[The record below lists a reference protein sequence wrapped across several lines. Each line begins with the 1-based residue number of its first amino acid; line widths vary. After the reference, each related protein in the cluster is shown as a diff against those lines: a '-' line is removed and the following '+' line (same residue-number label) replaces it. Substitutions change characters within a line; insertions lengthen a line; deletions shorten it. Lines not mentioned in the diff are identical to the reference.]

1 MLEDGSGA
9 SRTRDWV
16 PAAAVDRHAR
26 RRKLRRFKLAL
37 LASTCGLCFDANLA
51 LALTASNVSSST
63 TENTPANINL
73 AGAITPDIGYTPVV
87 TIASAPGHG
96 SAVVSGETVTYTPAN
111 GFIGSDS
118 FNYSATDPISAATAT
133 VTVTVSAT
141 VLPHLDPSVLG
152 VVDAMQQSMIFTA
165 LTQIDNFNRR
175 LEELREGARGLSL
188 FGLPLSTAAFSAQ
201 PGAGSHLVQ
210 QAAAAAGS
218 TTTSDIGSGQGPWR
232 RVAASDGG
240 TSDGSAA
247 AIELPDRVGIFLNG
261 IVSVGD
267 FNGTG
272 SQYGSGLRNIGVSVG
287 IDSPSTEKLI
297 VGIGGGYTGSST
309 TIGDDSKTSSNGYN
323 LTLYGTGRPTDNIY
337 IDALANI
344 GRIDFTTD
352 RVVSAI
358 GVTADGAPNGTQ
370 FSGSLTGGYEF
381 AVQSYTFGPYLRL
394 NGSHTT
400 LPAFSE
406 QGAGANDVSYSAQTV
421 DSLSAV
427 LGFRGDDAIST
438 AHGILSPHL
447 RIEYQHEFEGGSPV
461 GVQFAADTTGSSFG
475 TIQNQVSHN
484 YVTLGGGVSFL
495 TEAALAAF
503 VDYETILGYSRLT
516 YHTFTIGISK
526 RF

>member
-1 MLEDGSGA
+1 MP
-9 SRTRDWV
+9 RTAEGRRDWV
-16 PAAAVDRHAR
+16 PAAVIDRHER
-26 RRKLRRFKLAL
+26 RRRPRLLEFAL
-37 LASTCGLCFDANLA
+37 LASTCGVWFDANLA
-51 LALTASNVSSST
+51 FAQSCSPFDKSSV
-63 TENTPANINL
+63 PL
-73 AGAITPDIGYTPVV
+73 C
-87 TIASAPGHG
+87 
-96 SAVVSGETVTYTPAN
+96 
-111 GFIGSDS
+111 
-118 FNYSATDPISAATAT
+118 
-133 VTVTVSAT
+133 
-141 VLPHLDPSVLG
+141 LPPQNDPSVIG

-175 LEELREGARGLSL
+175 LEELHEGSHGLSISGLNL
-188 FGLPLSTAAFSAQ
+188 FGLPPSTAAFSAQ
-201 PGAGSHLVQ
+201 PGAGSHLVRQ
-210 QAAAAAGS
+210 AAAGS
-218 TTTSDIGSGQGPWR
+218 TTMSDSGSGQGPWR

-240 TSDGSAA
+240 TSGGGMSDAGGT
-247 AIELPDRVGIFLNG
+247 AIELPDRVGVFLNG

-272 SQYGSGLRNIGVSVG
+272 SQYGSGLRNIGVSGG
-287 IDSPSTEKLI
+287 IDYRVTEKLI
-297 VGIGGGYTGSST
+297 LGIGGGYTASST
-309 TIGDDSKTSSNGYN
+309 SIGDGSKTTSDGFN

-344 GRIDFTTD
+344 GWIDFTTD
-352 RVVSAI
+352 RISIDRISFFPPTDIAA
-358 GVTADGAPNGTQ
+358 TAAGAPNGTQ

-406 QGAGANDVSYSAQTV
+406 QGAGIDDVSYNAQTV
-421 DSLSAV
+421 DSLAAV

-438 AHGILSPHL
+438 THGILSPHL

-461 GVQFAADTTGSSFG
+461 GVQFAANPTGPNFG
-475 TIQNQVSHN
+475 MIQNQVSRN
-484 YVTLGGGVSFL
+484 YVTLGGGASFL

-503 VDYETILGYSRLT
+503 VDYETILGYSHLT

>member
-1 MLEDGSGA
+1 VP
-9 SRTRDWV
+9 RTAEGRRDWV
-16 PAAAVDRHAR
+16 PAAVTDRHER
-26 RRKLRRFKLAL
+26 RRRLRLLKFAL
-37 LASTCGLCFDANLA
+37 LAATCGLCFDANLA
-51 LALTASNVSSST
+51 FAQSCTPFDESSVP
-63 TENTPANINL
+63 NC
-73 AGAITPDIGYTPVV
+73 
-87 TIASAPGHG
+87 
-96 SAVVSGETVTYTPAN
+96 
-111 GFIGSDS
+111 
-118 FNYSATDPISAATAT
+118 
-133 VTVTVSAT
+133 
-141 VLPHLDPSVLG
+141 LPPQNDPSVIG
-152 VVDAMQQSMIFTA
+152 VVDAMQQSMIFTG

-175 LEELREGARGLSL
+175 LEELREGARGLSISGLNL
-188 FGLPLSTAAFSAQ
+188 FGLPLSTAAFSAR

-210 QAAAAAGS
+210 QAVAGG
-218 TTTSDIGSGQGPWR
+218 TTMSDVGSGQGPWR
-232 RVAASDGG
+232 RLAASDGG
-240 TSDGSAA
+240 TSDAGGA

-272 SQYGSGLRNIGVSVG
+272 SQYGSGLRNIGVSGG
-287 IDSPSTEKLI
+287 IDYRFTEKLI